1 MNYFPFLLFLF
12 LIQRILKKENLN
24 RVSVAIITALN
35 DSSYN
40 FCFVFNFFFFFLRFW
55 LEAKKIL
62 TLQGNEGE
70 PHTQPSLN

>member
-24 RVSVAIITALN
+24 RVSVTTITALN

-40 FCFVFNFFFFFLRFW
+40 FCFVFNFYFILRFW